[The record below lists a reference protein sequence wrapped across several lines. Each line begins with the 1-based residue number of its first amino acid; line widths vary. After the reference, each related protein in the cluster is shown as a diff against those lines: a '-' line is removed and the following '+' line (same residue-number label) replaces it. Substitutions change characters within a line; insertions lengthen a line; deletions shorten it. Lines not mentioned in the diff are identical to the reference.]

1 MLPPNFRR
9 PAIKRISLI
18 PYMYR
23 WNHRVSVLA
32 GSNMTTVAPFSA
44 DSAAFCTHFPISRPY
59 GGLHQHTPSHSCTS
73 PSSSGVKYR
82 AHFAFSGIA
91 QTSVSNANSSF
102 SSSKKPCGVAHK
114 SVSLENIKSLF
125 MSYPPR
131 FPQAFARPPPAGTHQ
146 VRPRGAVRHV
156 PGHHHPAGPQGS
168 DRCDAGRHQLCAEFS
183 VQLSAGH
190 LGTLRRH
197 PHHPFD
203 SGDLRCSSGAVPGQA
218 GGKRR

>member
-9 PAIKRISLI
+9 PAIKRTSLI

-59 GGLHQHTPSHSCTS
+59 GGLHQHTPTHFCTS

-114 SVSLENIKSLF
+114 SVALENIKSLF
-125 MSYPPR
+125 MSHPPC
-131 FPQAFARPPPAGTHQ
+131 FLQAS
-146 VRPRGAVRHV
+146 VRPLPSGTPSGRLRGSARRAAFSPRPSAVSRT
-156 PGHHHPAGPQGS
+156 AG
-168 DRCDAGRHQLCAEFS
+168 
-183 VQLSAGH
+183 
-190 LGTLRRH
+190 
-197 PHHPFD
+197 
-203 SGDLRCSSGAVPGQA
+203 
-218 GGKRR
+218 

>member
-32 GSNMTTVAPFSA
+32 GSSMTTVAPFSA

-59 GGLHQHTPSHSCTS
+59 GGLHQHTPAHSCTS

-125 MSYPPR
+125 MPYPPC

-146 VRPRGAVRHV
+146 VRPRGAARLAAIGQRPLKPAPSPCPQQHV
-156 PGHHHPAGPQGS
+156 PVDSVRRGAPA
-168 DRCDAGRHQLCAEFS
+168 
-183 VQLSAGH
+183 
-190 LGTLRRH
+190 RR
-197 PHHPFD
+197 
-203 SGDLRCSSGAVPGQA
+203 SRALQRGQA
-218 GGKRR
+218 VFAQPRLPSVPDSAMWPGSG